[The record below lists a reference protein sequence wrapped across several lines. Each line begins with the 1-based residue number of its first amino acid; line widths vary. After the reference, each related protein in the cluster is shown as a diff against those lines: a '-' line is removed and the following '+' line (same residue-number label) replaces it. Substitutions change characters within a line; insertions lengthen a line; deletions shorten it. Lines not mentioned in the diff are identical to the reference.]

1 MFDKG
6 LSSMEQLGMELVVV
20 RGKLFAVTFT
30 IQSPVIKN
38 GRGEELIPT
47 TALVAS
53 AAGVGFGVADCS
65 PSDVFNVTAGRQKAL
80 ARAIARFNLTRS
92 ERKTLFARLGL

>member
-1 MFDKG
+1 MFEKG
-6 LSSMEQLGMELVVV
+6 LSSMDELGMKLVVV

-30 IQSPVIKN
+30 IQSPVITN
-38 GRGEELIPT
+38 GQGEELIPT

-65 PSDVFNVTAGRQKAL
+65 PSDEFNVTAGRQKAL
-80 ARAIARFNLTRS
+80 ARALARFNLTRP
-92 ERKTLFARLGL
+92 ERKILFAQLGL